1 MTNPFQAEMAY
12 LIRREKEIEE
22 RLQALSKEF
31 GTWKERVGLAERAG
45 KHELADA
52 AAERLDALRG
62 EATELREELRL
73 LVEKKRLV
81 RRESRRPTGNEV
93 ARAEALLES
102 FQTSGLLSEEDR
114 LKAEIEGL
122 SRSPGPASPDSDDD
136 PPA

>member
-45 KHELADA
+45 KQDLADA

-102 FQTSGLLSEEDR
+102 FQTSGLLSEEDQ

-122 SRSPGPASPDSDDD
+122 SRSPGPASLDSDDD